1 MYFIR
6 LRNENAV
13 KYEVSSV
20 PKAAF
25 RTIKM

>member
-6 LRNENAV
+6 VKDENAV

-20 PKAAF
+20 LKAAF
-25 RTIKM
+25 GTIEM

>member
-20 PKAAF
+20 LKAAF
-25 RTIKM
+25 TAIKM